1 MVAAPFRVRTG
12 YAPSEAGRLLER
24 LCPSGRS
31 MELFHISFIKF
42 TLADLI
48 DVALVAFLFYRVLIL
63 MKGTRSAQIV
73 LGVFLL
79 FFISFLAFWFRLEG
93 LKWLITNIA
102 TVGILVLVIVFQP
115 ELRNGLAQIGHSKLF
130 RVFFR
135 YEKSKTLDELVRAA
149 VRLSQM
155 RYGGLVVIEREIGLK
170 DLIETGKAV
179 NAEISADLL
188 VTIFTPY
195 TPLHDGAAI
204 VQGDYVVAVACTLP
218 LTQNPRYAKLFGMR
232 HKAAVGVTEESD
244 AIVMVVSEET
254 GKIAIAYKGVLYENI
269 DKSTLKERLVK
280 MSKSG

>member
-1 MVAAPFRVRTG
+1 
-12 YAPSEAGRLLER
+12 
-24 LCPSGRS
+24 
-31 MELFHISFIKF
+31 MELIHISFIKF

-179 NAEISADLL
+179 NAEVSADLL

-254 GKIAIAYKGVLYENI
+254 GKIAIAYKGVLYENV

>member
-1 MVAAPFRVRTG
+1 
-12 YAPSEAGRLLER
+12 
-24 LCPSGRS
+24 

-170 DLIETGKAV
+170 DLVETGKAV
-179 NAEISADLL
+179 NAEVSADLL

-254 GKIAIAYKGVLYENI
+254 GKIAIAYKGVLYENV

>member
-1 MVAAPFRVRTG
+1 
-12 YAPSEAGRLLER
+12 
-24 LCPSGRS
+24 
-31 MELFHISFIKF
+31 MELIHISFIKF

-170 DLIETGKAV
+170 DLVETGKAV
-179 NAEISADLL
+179 NAEVSADLL

-232 HKAAVGVTEESD
+232 HKAAIGVTEESD

-254 GKIAIAYKGVLYENI
+254 GKIAIAYKGVLYENV

>member
-1 MVAAPFRVRTG
+1 
-12 YAPSEAGRLLER
+12 
-24 LCPSGRS
+24 

-170 DLIETGKAV
+170 DLVETGKAV
-179 NAEISADLL
+179 NAEVSADLL

>member
-1 MVAAPFRVRTG
+1 
-12 YAPSEAGRLLER
+12 
-24 LCPSGRS
+24 
-31 MELFHISFIKF
+31 MELIHISFIKF

-179 NAEISADLL
+179 NAEVSADLL

-232 HKAAVGVTEESD
+232 HKAAIGVTEESD

-254 GKIAIAYKGVLYENI
+254 GKIAIAYKGVLYENV

-280 MSKSG
+280 MSKFG